1 MATTQ
6 AVQMTGIDAVYYY
19 VKDFERALAFYRD
32 TLGFEVAMSA
42 PPMFAEFTFPGG
54 EAFGI
59 YKSDSPETFKPCAG
73 VMFAVPDV
81 KAAIDSLKAAG
92 VKVEDHIEDTPACF
106 MGFAE
111 DTEGNGFILHHR
123 KT

>member
-1 MATTQ
+1 MA
-6 AVQMTGIDAVYYY
+6 AVQTLSVTGVDAVYYY
-19 VKDFERALAFYRD
+19 VQDFDRALAFYRD
-32 TLGFEVAMSA
+32 VLGLKVSMEHS
-42 PPMFAEFTFPGG
+42 PHFAEFIFPGG

-59 YKSDSPETFKPCAG
+59 YKGDGMFRPGTG

-81 KAAIDSLKAAG
+81 PAAIAALKAAG
-92 VKVEDHIEDTPACF
+92 YKAEDHIEDTPACF

-111 DTEGNGFILHHR
+111 DTEGNGFILHKR